1 MILLLPR
8 LKKTS
13 ITICPSFDSLRL
25 YGGAS
30 PGAFDYVENKVDL
43 KGFLKNDKLRK
54 NLIQE
59 IKSSIFSLNI
69 RFVVDEKYIE
79 KVKKEFCSYSIN
91 FNEKSGVQNV
101 ETTFLLSEWSGEIED
116 FRGENIN
123 WIKEV
128 FRLKDNFKLTRN
140 KFMFSD
146 F

>member
-25 YGGAS
+25 YEGAS

-43 KGFLKNDKLRK
+43 KGFLKNDKSRK

-91 FNEKSGVQNV
+91 FNEKKWCPKCWNYIFIKRM
-101 ETTFLLSEWSGEIED
+101 ERW
-116 FRGENIN
+116 N
-123 WIKEV
+123 WR
-128 FRLKDNFKLTRN
+128 F
-140 KFMFSD
+140 
-146 F
+146 